1 MSGKFIMHQ
10 ELFSEQMLL
19 LHLEETHWSAT
30 NRSRGLKSGKH
41 LIFPFW
47 IKNLVPR
54 LLNRAKRALWPL
66 KVKWKAWHLSRPAQ
80 ARSVPAAVAEE
91 TLLRPAGTEL
101 STWQGVEKDL
111 NYVLKCGL
119 HLSLDMLLF
128 MIQDIE
134 ENLMLFV
141 FHFISF

>member
-1 MSGKFIMHQ
+1 
-10 ELFSEQMLL
+10 
-19 LHLEETHWSAT
+19 
-30 NRSRGLKSGKH
+30 
-41 LIFPFW
+41 
-47 IKNLVPR
+47 
-54 LLNRAKRALWPL
+54 
-66 KVKWKAWHLSRPAQ
+66 
-80 ARSVPAAVAEE
+80 VPAAVAEE